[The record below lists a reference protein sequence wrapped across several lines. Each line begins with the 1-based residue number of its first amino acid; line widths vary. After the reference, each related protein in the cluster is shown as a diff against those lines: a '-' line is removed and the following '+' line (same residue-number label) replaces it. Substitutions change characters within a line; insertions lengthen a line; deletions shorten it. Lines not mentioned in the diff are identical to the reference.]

1 MSAKA
6 SSPPNYRPAQH
17 RPASAWMG
25 VALPRKT
32 AGSGVAVER
41 KTSAVTFG
49 IRHLRH
55 LCDRL
60 LATTVVSNDAVVLQ
74 IPIAA

>member
-32 AGSGVAVER
+32 VGSGVADER
-41 KTSAVTFG
+41 KTSAITSG
-49 IRHLRH
+49 TRHLRH
-55 LCDRL
+55 LCDRM
-60 LATTVVSNDAVVLQ
+60 LATMVVSNDAVVLQ
-74 IPIAA
+74 IPITA